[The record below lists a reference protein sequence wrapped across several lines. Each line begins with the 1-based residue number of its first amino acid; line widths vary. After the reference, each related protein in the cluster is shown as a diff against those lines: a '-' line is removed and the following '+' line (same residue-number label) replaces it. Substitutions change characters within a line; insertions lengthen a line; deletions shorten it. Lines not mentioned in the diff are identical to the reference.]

1 MKALASVCIVG
12 AALAAAATAAA
23 PPTVSLA
30 LSPTSVAYGT
40 PLTASGQLSTK
51 KANQQVAIQGTEC
64 GSTRQTKAATT
75 RTNAT
80 GAYSVAITP
89 ALGTSYRATFKN
101 AQSAAIAVSVR
112 PVLVL
117 TRVARG
123 SFSAKATAGSSL
135 TGKFVLFQ
143 RYKKLRK
150 RWVQVKR
157 LALGAAVPGPA
168 KPTMI
173 TSVSFRAKLARGTR
187 VRVLI
192 SKAQAAPCYLT
203 AASKSIRA

>member
-1 MKALASVCIVG
+1 MKALAAVCIVG
-12 AALAAAATAAA
+12 TALVAAAAAAA

-80 GAYSVAITP
+80 GAYSVAVTP

-123 SFSAKATAGSSL
+123 SFTAKATAGSSL